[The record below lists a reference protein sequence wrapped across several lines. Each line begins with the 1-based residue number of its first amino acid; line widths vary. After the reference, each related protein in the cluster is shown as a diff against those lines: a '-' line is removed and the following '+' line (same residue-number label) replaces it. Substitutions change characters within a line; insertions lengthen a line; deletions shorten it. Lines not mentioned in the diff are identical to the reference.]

1 MNFNQAKNRGRIK
14 VLTTNKPPKAPG
26 LPQIHSRNSLSNEE
40 NIINFRTFD
49 VSNNR
54 TRGIQRPQINNSP
67 SKYTK
72 SRYFKNS
79 MQMLRAI
86 GNGQVNIA
94 LSYDLRSL
102 DNESSEN
109 NGTHPI
115 LQATRLSS
123 SSKKVQEMSYVQFFN
138 DLRKE
143 NKKKRR
149 SSLKKYKDQIPKKD
163 ELKENLIHKEQK
175 TEMLDGIIK
184 KYAKSP
190 SKPVHTNKKKR
201 GKMELYNNTRLGKK
215 RINLGLYGK
224 IIKMTEK
231 NKKHPMEPK
240 ISDALEVTHPNKTNL
255 NISSAKPEV
264 LDQTLLAEEKF
275 KERINGTIS
284 EVKNMMH
291 EKIKSNFQNSKKNM
305 SNTKSLK
312 LITEVK
318 KETPDLNQSVRSK
331 RSRKS
336 TKPIRKDLQEDLN
349 IKVQA
354 LKENPKE
361 KQQNQ
366 SPMIKIERLKTKEK
380 ISKLGDE
387 MTQGLMEVKRKSI
400 ARTNSSLPKKY
411 KKQM

>member
-1 MNFNQAKNRGRIK
+1 
-14 VLTTNKPPKAPG
+14 
-26 LPQIHSRNSLSNEE
+26 
-40 NIINFRTFD
+40 
-49 VSNNR
+49 
-54 TRGIQRPQINNSP
+54 
-67 SKYTK
+67 
-72 SRYFKNS
+72 
-79 MQMLRAI
+79 
-86 GNGQVNIA
+86 
-94 LSYDLRSL
+94 
-102 DNESSEN
+102 
-109 NGTHPI
+109 
-115 LQATRLSS
+115 
-123 SSKKVQEMSYVQFFN
+123 
-138 DLRKE
+138 
-143 NKKKRR
+143 
-149 SSLKKYKDQIPKKD
+149 
-163 ELKENLIHKEQK
+163 
-175 TEMLDGIIK
+175 
-184 KYAKSP
+184 
-190 SKPVHTNKKKR
+190 
-201 GKMELYNNTRLGKK
+201 
-215 RINLGLYGK
+215 
-224 IIKMTEK
+224 MTEK

-255 NISSAKPEV
+255 NISSAKPEM

-318 KETPDLNQSVRSK
+318 KETPDLNQSVRPK

-336 TKPIRKDLQEDLN
+336 TKTIRKDLQEDLN

-400 ARTNSSLPKKY
+400 ARTNS
-411 KKQM
+411 